1 MFAEKMVA
9 PDPPGAFLCPI
20 TQTIMKDPV
29 QDKDGNTFERAAIVK
44 WLREHGTSPITR
56 HRMSESDLVP
66 NRFLCEAID
75 AFVGHSGAGVAA
87 GQAGRPRTPT
97 PPLPVATDVGELEVE
112 ISASHFSPNDPVG
125 ATSQVLVSLKPPNG
139 LRRTPVHIVC
149 VVDVSGSMGSV
160 ANIQTTSGKLEVS
173 GLSILDVVKH
183 AVRTVIASL
192 NENDTMVMVTF
203 SNDACVCEGTNH
215 TSPIRSMTEEN
226 KRLFNQFLDWM
237 EPHGNTNLWAGL
249 KLGLDF
255 LTDGISVHRHNALFL
270 FTDGEPTIVPPR
282 GFIPMLTQYKEKH
295 GIKGVI
301 NTFGFGYDLDSHL
314 LRDLAREGG
323 GTYSFIPDAS
333 FVGTIFIHSTA
344 NLLSTYA
351 SSVSVRIEP
360 MYAAVLD
367 RDIPGGHLAQ
377 WTSNVMDLD
386 LGTMRYDQPKDL
398 ALLLHRVPPK
408 NTPYVRVTVTY
419 KTILSEQIHSLA
431 VEGITWEAQSSDLDY
446 HLNRLHFVDVL
457 NSVLSHSPHQPA
469 KRKIPAKLAAKAK
482 ARPAAAPAT
491 PADSTQQDLNAVL
504 SEGIAALADLAEE
517 IRESGVTEP
526 RVVALLADIEGQ
538 GTLALRLEYYQR
550 WGRHYLPSLASAHFH
565 QFCNN
570 FKDPGVQVYARGQ
583 LFSTLRDSIRP
594 SAAACLPGR

>member
-1 MFAEKMVA
+1 
-9 PDPPGAFLCPI
+9 
-20 TQTIMKDPV
+20 
-29 QDKDGNTFERAAIVK
+29 
-44 WLREHGTSPITR
+44 
-56 HRMSESDLVP
+56 
-66 NRFLCEAID
+66 
-75 AFVGHSGAGVAA
+75 
-87 GQAGRPRTPT
+87 
-97 PPLPVATDVGELEVE
+97 
-112 ISASHFSPNDPVG
+112 
-125 ATSQVLVSLKPPNG
+125 
-139 LRRTPVHIVC
+139 
-149 VVDVSGSMGSV
+149 
-160 ANIQTTSGKLEVS
+160 
-173 GLSILDVVKH
+173 
-183 AVRTVIASL
+183 
-192 NENDTMVMVTF
+192 
-203 SNDACVCEGTNH
+203 
-215 TSPIRSMTEEN
+215 MTEEN

-583 LFSTLRDSIRP
+583 LFSTLRDSIDELFCSLPAPTPSNPVPPVP
-594 SAAACLPGR
+594 SATGVSGHAPVSMRSFNDSSNPCFAGDSLVLLADGSHRRVQDVRRGDRVACGARAGACVVCVVVSPCRGGQASLVALPGGLHVTPWHPIRINGQWRFPSELRPPTLVPCPAVFSFVLDEGHVATINGVECVTLGHAFHEPVVHHEFFGTSSVVACLVGLEGWTVGRVRVDGVMRDPATGRACGLLQSPTSIPEGVPIPQVTPVEVAA